1 MNEISTRR
9 FPIEGDGM
17 SASTSVTVLTAR
29 GSRPGPTLALL
40 SGVHGDEWEGVT
52 AVGRIIRFLREH
64 AIRGTV
70 RIVAVC
76 NEPAFAAIRRTTP
89 ADGQDL
95 ARCFPGDPRGSVTER
110 TAAVIAEEVI
120 AGSDFLIDLHSAG
133 LHYTMPT
140 LIGFIG
146 GDSGAGRAAA
156 RAAEA
161 FGAPVIWRHP
171 PPPPA
176 GRTISTAFALGIP
189 SLYAETTG
197 AGALREPDITCYTEG
212 VQRVMRL
219 LEMLD
224 GEAPRSSPALRLG
237 GNGDLDT
244 AMVQAHHAGIL
255 LRSVELLQ
263 VLEVGDEV
271 GLIVD
276 PTGDVVETLTASGRG
291 VVVML
296 RHTPRVVPGD
306 RICHLAD
313 LDAEDI
319 SPSLPYMQ
327 RPGDRI
333 R

>member
-9 FPIEGDGM
+9 FPIESDEL
-17 SASTSVTVLTAR
+17 SVSTGVTVLTVR

-52 AVGRIIRFLREH
+52 AVGRIIRFLRERE
-64 AIRGTV
+64 IRGMV

-76 NEPAFAAIRRTTP
+76 NELAFEAISRTTP
-89 ADGQDL
+89 ADGRDL

-120 AGSDFLIDLHSAG
+120 HGADFLIDLHSAG

-146 GDSGAGRAAA
+146 GESAAGGMAAG
-156 RAAEA
+156 AAEA

-171 PPPPA
+171 PPLPL
-176 GRTISTAFALGIP
+176 GRTISTAFAHGIP

-197 AGALREPDITCYTEG
+197 AGELRERDITCYTRG
-212 VQRVMRL
+212 VERVMQL
-219 LEMLD
+219 LEMLE
-224 GEAPRSSPALRLG
+224 GEAPPAAPALRLG

-244 AMVQAHHAGIL
+244 AMVRARHAGIFV
-255 LRSVELLQ
+255 RSVEPLQ
-263 VLEVGDEV
+263 LLEVGDRV
-271 GLIVD
+271 GAIVD
-276 PTGDVVETLTASGRG
+276 PAGDVAETLTTNGRG
-291 VVVML
+291 IVVML

-313 LDAEDI
+313 LEAGER
-319 SPSLPYMQ
+319 S
-327 RPGDRI
+327 
-333 R
+333 

>member
-9 FPIEGDGM
+9 FPIETDGM
-17 SASTSVTVLTAR
+17 SESTGVTMLTVR

-52 AVGRIIRFLREH
+52 AVGRITRLLRERE
-64 AIRGTV
+64 IRGMV
-70 RIVAVC
+70 RITAVC
-76 NEPAFAAIRRTTP
+76 NELAFEAISRTTP
-89 ADGQDL
+89 SDGRDL
-95 ARCFPGDPRGSVTER
+95 ARCFPGDRRGSVTER
-110 TAAVIAEEVI
+110 AAAVIADAVI
-120 AGSDFLIDLHSAG
+120 QGSDFLIDLHSAG

-146 GDSGAGRAAA
+146 GESAAGRMAA

-161 FGAPVIWRHP
+161 FGAPVIWSHP
-171 PPPPA
+171 PPPPL
-176 GRTISTAFALGIP
+176 GRTISTAFDQGIP

-197 AGALREPDITCYTEG
+197 AGELREGDVACYTQG
-212 VQRVMRL
+212 VQRVMHL

-224 GEAPRSSPALRLG
+224 GDPPPLPSPSPLRLG

-244 AMVQAHHAGIL
+244 AMVRARHAGVL
-255 LRSVELLQ
+255 MRGVEPLQ

-271 GLIVD
+271 GMIVD
-276 PTGDVVETLTASGRG
+276 PAGEVVERLTTSGRG

-313 LDAEDI
+313 LDQDDA
-319 SPSLPYMQ
+319 
-327 RPGDRI
+327 G
-333 R
+333 

>member
-9 FPIEGDGM
+9 YPLETDGI
-17 SASTSVTVLTAR
+17 SGSTGVTVLTVR

-52 AVGRIIRFLREH
+52 AVGRITRLLRERE
-64 AIRGTV
+64 IRGMV
-70 RIVAVC
+70 RITAVC
-76 NEPAFAAIRRTTP
+76 NELAFEAISRTTP
-89 ADGQDL
+89 SDGRDL
-95 ARCFPGDPRGSVTER
+95 ARCFPGDRRGSVTER
-110 TAAVIAEEVI
+110 TAAVIASEVI
-120 AGSDFLIDLHSAG
+120 QGSDFLIDLHSAG

-146 GDSGAGRAAA
+146 GESAAGRIAA

-161 FGAPVIWRHP
+161 FGAPLIWRHP
-171 PPPPA
+171 PPPPL
-176 GRTISTAFALGIP
+176 GRTISTAFAQGIP

-197 AGALREPDITCYTEG
+197 AGELRECDIACYTQG
-212 VQRVMRL
+212 VQRVMHL

-224 GEAPRSSPALRLG
+224 DAPPPLPSPPPLRLG

-244 AMVQAHHAGIL
+244 ATVQARHAGVL
-255 LRSVELLQ
+255 VRSVEPLQ

-271 GLIVD
+271 GMIVD
-276 PTGDVVETLTASGRG
+276 PAGDVVERLTTSGRG

-306 RICHLAD
+306 RICRLAD
-313 LDAEDI
+313 LDQGGA
-319 SPSLPYMQ
+319 
-327 RPGDRI
+327 G
-333 R
+333 

>member
-9 FPIEGDGM
+9 FPIETGRM
-17 SASTSVTVLTAR
+17 SESTGVTVLTVR

-52 AVGRIIRFLREH
+52 AVGRITRLLRERE
-64 AIRGTV
+64 IRGMV
-70 RIVAVC
+70 RITAVC
-76 NEPAFAAIRRTTP
+76 NELAFTAISRTTP
-89 ADGQDL
+89 LDGRDL
-95 ARCFPGDPRGSVTER
+95 ARCFPGDRRGSVTER
-110 TAAVIAEEVI
+110 TAAVIAGAVI
-120 AGSDFLIDLHSAG
+120 QGSDFLIDLHSAG

-146 GDSGAGRAAA
+146 GESAAGRMAA

-161 FGAPVIWRHP
+161 FGAPVIWGHP
-171 PPPPA
+171 PPPPG
-176 GRTISTAFALGIP
+176 GRTISTAFAQGIP

-197 AGALREPDITCYTEG
+197 AGELRERDVACYTQG
-212 VQRVMRL
+212 VQRVMHL

-224 GEAPRSSPALRLG
+224 GDPPPLSSTSPLRLG

-244 AMVQAHHAGIL
+244 ATVRAHHAGVL
-255 LRSVELLQ
+255 TWSVEPLQ

-271 GLIVD
+271 GMIVD
-276 PTGDVVETLTASGRG
+276 PAGDVVERLTTSGRG

-313 LDAEDI
+313 LDQADA
-319 SPSLPYMQ
+319 
-327 RPGDRI
+327 G
-333 R
+333 